1 MKLNKVIILFLSLL
15 LVYTVFLT
23 VTSYSFSYQEEEI
36 ENLAPKY
43 KVFLRDAR
51 TLMTPEDLHRFLRL
65 KNDKQ
70 RDGFIRAFR
79 RSQRSRDNVRTLYL
93 LRMTQILNLTE
104 EQAAM
109 IYPRITRVEKEK
121 HELNK
126 NLNRLLR
133 ELRARLRDENVEEE
147 ELAGRVQEIKDLSH
161 RLKDIDRELELFL
174 EQTLTVEQQAKYL
187 MFHSDF
193 TRRLRQ
199 QLEEARKSKK

>member
-15 LVYTVFLT
+15 LVNTVFLT
-23 VTSYSFSYQEEEI
+23 ATSYSFSYQEEEI

-51 TLMTPEDLHRFLRL
+51 TLMTPEDLQRFLSL

-70 RDGFIRAFR
+70 RDRFITAFR

-126 NLNRLLR
+126 NLNRLIR
-133 ELRARLRDENVEEE
+133 ELRARLKDESVEEE

-161 RLKDIDRELELFL
+161 RLRDIDRELELFL
-174 EQTLTVEQQAKYL
+174 EQNLTVEQQAKYL
-187 MFHSDF
+187 VFHSDF

-199 QLEEARKSKK
+199 QLEEARKSKR

>member
-1 MKLNKVIILFLSLL
+1 MKLNKVMILFLSLL
-15 LVYTVFLT
+15 LVSTI
-23 VTSYSFSYQEEEI
+23 YSMAASFYFPHQEEEI

-43 KVFLRDAR
+43 KAFLRDAK
-51 TLMTPEDLHRFLRL
+51 TLMAPEDLQKFLSL

-70 RDGFIRAFR
+70 RDRFITAFR
-79 RSQRSRDNVRTLYL
+79 KSQRSRDNVRTLYL
-93 LRMTQILNLTE
+93 LRMTQVLNLTE

-109 IYPRITRVEKEK
+109 IYPRITMVEKWK

-133 ELRARLRDENVEEE
+133 ELRVRLRDESVEDE

-161 RLKDIDRELELFL
+161 RLKDIDKEMEFFL
-174 EQTLTVEQQAKYL
+174 EQNLTVEQQAKYL
-187 MFHSDF
+187 IFHSDF

-199 QLEEARKSKK
+199 QLEEARKSIK

>member
-1 MKLNKVIILFLSLL
+1 MKRNKVMILFLSLL
-15 LVYTVFLT
+15 LVNTVLST
-23 VTSYSFSYQEEEI
+23 ATSYTFPYQKEDI

-43 KVFLRDAR
+43 KDFLRDAR
-51 TLMTPEDLHRFLRL
+51 ALMTPEDLQRFLSL
-65 KNDKQ
+65 KNDNQ
-70 RDGFIRAFR
+70 RDRFITAFR
-79 RSQRSRDNVRTLYL
+79 KSQRSRDNVRTLYL
-93 LRMTQILNLTE
+93 LRMTHVLNLTE

-126 NLNRLLR
+126 SLNRLLR
-133 ELRARLRDENVEEE
+133 ELRARLRDESVEDE
-147 ELAGRVQEIKDLSH
+147 ELSGRVQEIKDLSH

-174 EQTLTVEQQAKYL
+174 EQNLTVEQQAKYL
-187 MFHSDF
+187 VFHSDF